1 MGLAP
6 DIGSLAFL
14 PKITGNHSLV
24 RELTYTARPFSA
36 IEAEK
41 FGLVSKVVKGGRDDV
56 IKEALELAK
65 LIASK
70 SPVAVTSSKHLIS
83 HARDHSV
90 AENLSYT
97 SVWNSASL
105 MTKVAFLFPFYGFA
119 SSSISVGYHRS
130 SFSQR
135 KPEICAFGAADQ
147 IIQTLMVDRT
157 TGGRSMSN
165 AQVSSTHILRP
176 HSFYKVPS

>member
-24 RELTYTARPFSA
+24 RELTDTARPFSA

-90 AENLSYT
+90 AENMSYT

-105 MTKVAFLFPFYGFA
+105 MTKVALLSPFCGFT
-119 SSSISVGYHRS
+119 SSPISVGYHRS

-135 KPEICAFGAADQ
+135 KPEICAFDQ
-147 IIQTLMVDRT
+147 IIQTLMVDQI
-157 TGGRSMSN
+157 GR
-165 AQVSSTHILRP
+165 AHV
-176 HSFYKVPS
+176 